1 MRLHGK
7 VALITGAGTGIGAA
21 TAHRFITEGAKV
33 FLTGRRPG
41 PLERVALEIEKTLAP
56 LLGAGSSE
64 SGPLPGT
71 VASGGT
77 ESPDGAGSL
86 MGAEQPGVAVFAA
99 DMADTGQA
107 RAAVAACVERFGR
120 LDIVVANAGGHGGE
134 AVADTSDESWQEA
147 LHANLNT
154 CFVTCREALPSL
166 IDARG
171 SIVVVSSIAG
181 LAAGP
186 AVSGYVTTKH
196 ALIGLTRSI
205 ARDYGPAGVRANCL
219 CPGWVVTPM
228 ADDEMDILV
237 DRDGITREDA
247 YRLVTKDVPLRRPA
261 APEEIA
267 AICLFLAS
275 DESAIMTGS
284 VVVADGGATAV
295 DLPTL
300 PFA

>member
-21 TAHRFITEGAKV
+21 TARRFAAEGARV
-33 FLTGRRPG
+33 FLTGRRRAL
-41 PLERVALEIEKTLAP
+41 LERVAEEVEKASDGT
-56 LLGAGSSE
+56 AGG
-64 SGPLPGT
+64 GPP
-71 VASGGT
+71 A
-77 ESPDGAGSL
+77 A
-86 MGAEQPGVAVFAA
+86 FAA
-99 DMADTGQA
+99 DMGDTRQA
-107 RAAVAACVERFGR
+107 RAAVAACLERFGR
-120 LDIVVANAGGHGGE
+120 LDVLVANAGGHGGE
-134 AVADTSDESWQEA
+134 AVADTGDASWQEA

-166 IDARG
+166 IDAG
-171 SIVVVSSIAG
+171 GAIVVVSSIAG
-181 LAAGP
+181 LAAAP
-186 AVSGYVTTKH
+186 AISGYVTTKH

-228 ADDEMDILV
+228 ADAEMDVLAE
-237 DRDGITREDA
+237 RDGITRDDA
-247 YRLVTKDVPLRRPA
+247 YSLVTKDVPLRRPA
-261 APEEIA
+261 TPEEIA
-267 AICLFLAS
+267 AICLFLACP
-275 DESAIMTGS
+275 ESAIMTGA

>member
-21 TAHRFITEGAKV
+21 TAHRFAAEGAQV

-41 PLERVALEIEKTLAP
+41 PLEEVALEIEKATAVNA
-56 LLGAGSSE
+56 GASW
-64 SGPLPGT
+64 PV
-71 VASGGT
+71 VAT
-77 ESPDGAGSL
+77 
-86 MGAEQPGVAVFAA
+86 FAA
-99 DMADTGQA
+99 DMAVTGQA
-107 RAAVAACVERFGR
+107 RAAVAACLERFGR
-120 LDIVVANAGGHGGE
+120 LDVLVANAGGHGGE
-134 AVADTSDESWQEA
+134 AVADTGDESWQEA

-154 CFVTCREALPSL
+154 CFVTCREALPAL

-171 SIVVVSSIAG
+171 GIVIVSSIAG

-205 ARDYGPAGVRANCL
+205 ARDYGPSGVRANCL
-219 CPGWVVTPM
+219 CPGWVITPM
-228 ADDEMDILV
+228 ADDQMDFLV
-237 DRDGITREDA
+237 ERDGITREEA
-247 YRLVTKDVPLRRPA
+247 YALVTKDVPLRRPA
-261 APEEIA
+261 TPEEIA

-300 PFA
+300 PFT

>member
-1 MRLHGK
+1 
-7 VALITGAGTGIGAA
+7 
-21 TAHRFITEGAKV
+21 
-33 FLTGRRPG
+33 
-41 PLERVALEIEKTLAP
+41 
-56 LLGAGSSE
+56 
-64 SGPLPGT
+64 
-71 VASGGT
+71 
-77 ESPDGAGSL
+77 

-99 DMADTGQA
+99 DMADTEQA
-107 RAAVAACVERFGR
+107 RAAVTACLERFGR

-134 AVADTSDESWQEA
+134 AVADTGDESWQEA

-171 SIVVVSSIAG
+171 SIVIVSSIAG

-228 ADDEMDILV
+228 ADDQMDLLV

-261 APEEIA
+261 TPEEIA

-284 VVVADGGATAV
+284 VLVADGGATAV